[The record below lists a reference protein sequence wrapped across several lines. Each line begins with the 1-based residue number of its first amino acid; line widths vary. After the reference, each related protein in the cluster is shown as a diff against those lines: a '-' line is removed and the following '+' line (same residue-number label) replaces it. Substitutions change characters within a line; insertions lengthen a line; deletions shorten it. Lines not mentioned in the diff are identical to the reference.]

1 VARTY
6 HVSIRRALAA
16 VALAPA
22 MMAIIPSSDGRAQAG
37 EPPPS
42 EEQVRYSGKRSFK
55 VGYGE
60 QKGVGRARLWV
71 SESGGAEWRPHGYYA
86 PGQSVVQVDTERDS
100 SYGFYVVLEDLAG
113 NKSPEP
119 EPGTSPQ
126 VTIVVDTK
134 PPHLEILSPR
144 VGFYGPARGAE
155 IKWRLS
161 DEYAADDCVSIEMSP
176 DGGKSWSVLAKSRP
190 AVGSYT
196 WTPPDPKKLDADKN
210 DLDKPDPNK
219 NERPGP
225 VRFLLSGRDLAGN
238 EARVESKEL
247 VYDDRPPLV
256 HASGEPSTAGAE
268 VTVAYAAKEDE
279 GARIESVRAYVS
291 TDGGATWSEAAADT
305 DGVSPLLWRAG
316 QSGKY
321 GMLLA
326 GTDRAGNAAP
336 APAPGADPQLTFEVR
351 VGPKVKLFTFDTVGF
366 YKGGSSEPVRWEVK
380 GEGLGERCVT
390 LEYSLDDGETWKLVA
405 KDQPPSCEFSWTL
418 PRADTE
424 KALVRVTARNEAGEV
439 GRAVSGRQFTIDS
452 TPPRAVVRFDT
463 SAEEAPAPL
472 AVEKPPPMN
481 IPELPEPGR
490 AEPEA
495 ITRAREHL
503 AARRYD
509 QAIEALGSFLRRA
522 PGSVRA
528 NILLGQAL
536 ARWTD
541 RLARE
546 GRLEPEEILRRYGR
560 AAAAF
565 ETAVRAA
572 DGSGEAHFWLGICHY
587 QRART
592 LYERLRRAR
601 AASEWAAR
609 AADEYELTLAIKP
622 NSPDEYCYA
631 GMAYFLQAFSGPA
644 KGRDLLVE
652 RARGLFAKSLG
663 GITPGSLSKTTPRG
677 TALRATAGRARWH
690 LADLAARR
698 SEDSEALKHARAA
711 LELLGEGSDLAPNLR
726 ALIARLAGK

>member
-1 VARTY
+1 MGRAYWT
-6 HVSIRRALAA
+6 SIAAVTLAA
-16 VALAPA
+16 VASCSAA
-22 MMAIIPSSDGRAQAG
+22 RAG

-60 QKGVGRARLWV
+60 QKDVGRARLWA

-86 PGQSVVQVDTERDS
+86 RGRSVVQVDTERDG

-134 PPHLEILSPR
+134 PPDLEILSPR
-144 VGFYGPARGAE
+144 VGFYGPGRGVE
-155 IKWRLS
+155 LKWRLS

-176 DGGKSWSVLAKSRP
+176 DGGESWGVIAKSRP

-196 WTPPDPKKLDADKN
+196 WTLPDPKKS
-210 DLDKPDPNK
+210 DPK
-219 NERPGP
+219 KAERPGP
-225 VRFLLSGRDLAGN
+225 VRFRLSGRDLAGN

-247 VYDDRPPLV
+247 VYDDRPPFV
-256 HASGEPSTAGAE
+256 HASGQPATAGAE
-268 VTVAYAAKEDE
+268 VTVAYAAKEGE
-279 GARIESVRAYVS
+279 GARLESVRAYVS
-291 TDGGATWSEAAADT
+291 TDGGATWSEAAVDA
-305 DGVSPLLWRAG
+305 DGVSPLVWRAG

-321 GMLLA
+321 GMFLA

-336 APAPGADPQLTFEVR
+336 APAPGADPQITFEVR

-390 LEYSLDDGETWKLVA
+390 LEYSLDGGETWEVVA
-405 KDQPPSCEFSWTL
+405 KDQPPSCELSWTL

-424 KALVRVTARNEAGEV
+424 KALVRVTARNQAGEV
-439 GRAVSGRQFTIDS
+439 GRAVSGRPFTIDS
-452 TPPRAVVRFDT
+452 TPPRAVVRFDP
-463 SAEEAPAPL
+463 SAEKAPAPT
-472 AVEKPPPMN
+472 AVEEPPPMN
-481 IPELPEPGR
+481 IPELPEPRR

-495 ITRAREHL
+495 IARARKHL

-509 QAIEALGSFLRRA
+509 QAIEALGSFLTRA
-522 PGSVRA
+522 PGDVGA

-546 GRLEPEEILRRYGR
+546 GRLGPEEILRRYGR
-560 AAAAF
+560 AAGAL
-565 ETAVRAA
+565 ETAVRTD

-587 QRART
+587 QRARA

-609 AADEYELTLAIKP
+609 AADEYERALAIKP
-622 NSPDEYCYA
+622 NSPDEHCYA
-631 GMAYFLQAFSGPA
+631 GMAYYLRAFSGPA

-652 RARGLFAKSLG
+652 RARELFEKSLG
-663 GITPGSLSKTTPRG
+663 GIGPGALSKATRRA

-690 LADLAARR
+690 LADLAVRR

-711 LELLGEGSDLAPNLR
+711 LELLGEASDLAPNLR